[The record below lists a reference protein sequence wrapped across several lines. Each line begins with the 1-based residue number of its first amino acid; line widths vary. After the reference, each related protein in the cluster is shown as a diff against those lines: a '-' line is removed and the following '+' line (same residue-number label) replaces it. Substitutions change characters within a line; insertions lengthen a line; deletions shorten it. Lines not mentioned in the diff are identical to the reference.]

1 MNQLSLQKC
10 NLPAGVY
17 LQESYSDL
25 GDTNTMVGF
34 PDVEGGIAELERQ
47 LARQVAR
54 LSRDPSTPGVNKE
67 GPVVRIGID
76 SEYFRSEENAAK
88 TPPENTILSVQ
99 LHLKGDLGD
108 LSRIHYPKSP
118 RREDRFRLSQ
128 VIFRMVLDGLDMGII
143 SDFPSMVIVAGFFL
157 RLDLG
162 AFSDLPDF
170 KNELDSAGGK
180 VATIGK
186 AVDFRYDAQGR
197 DIPRNGKTTQVVQDG
212 ASAFVLTT
220 CFIDIARHTS
230 EGTTLEAIGE
240 TIGLPKIDLPEGYTK
255 DRMDLFLRDDKTAFE
270 KYAIRD
276 AEIVVGFLE
285 RLEDFARE
293 KLGSKSLAAT
303 AGGAAIQMLKRVLE
317 EDGCD
322 FNAAWGFE
330 TIQTESW
337 NDQRGKVHTHRE
349 TVPNYYQQLIEP
361 LVVNSYHGGRNECFT
376 FGPTPIGN
384 WFDFDLAGAYTTGLV
399 DLRHINYAGLR
410 HTENPQ
416 DFIGHV
422 LGFAWVDF
430 SFPEDTRF
438 PCLPVEVGT
447 KGLYFPLAGRS
458 FCTAPEIDVA
468 LRLGCRIKILQG
480 VIIPWQDGDRRIFEP
495 FVTRVRELRAEF
507 KLQRLKPDVVTM
519 DEEYAKLIGNSA
531 YGKLAQGLKEKTVFD
546 TRGMRSVKLPHSAI
560 TNAIMAS
567 HTTGIVRAVM
577 AELLIEVPTDC
588 TVVSVTTDG
597 FLTNAPLDRINVDG
611 PMARRFQALCE
622 RVAPGTAMLECKHRV
637 HQLIAMKTRGQ
648 VTVIPALDE
657 TGKPTKPVLAKAGVS
672 PTVAKEGH
680 NAYMLDLFLA
690 RAPRQMTTSR
700 PFTSLRK
707 QWTDDADVVKTE
719 RPSLLNLEFD
729 FKRMP
734 VNPRMVDV
742 AGQQHIAFD
751 TLPWPR
757 SQVGERSRAIFDGW
771 RRNRSMKTME
781 DWYAWQAHYQFSTA
795 RSRRSRVI
803 AGDARHGINMTK
815 DGPVGLMKRLFLR
828 AFVRNTYGVAC
839 TSAKMTHQN
848 MADWLTASGY
858 PTKKSAVSN
867 SIREELVEHVVP
879 ITDEVLAFIDAVKGR
894 FPELEAERF
903 LVAATPVET

>member
-1 MNQLSLQKC
+1 MNQINLQQC
-10 NLPAGVY
+10 DFPAGEY
-17 LQESYSDL
+17 IRKSYNDL
-25 GDTNTMVGF
+25 ADANTMIDF
-34 PDVEGGIAELERQ
+34 PGLESDVAELERQ

-54 LSRDPSTPGVNKE
+54 LSRDPSTPFVNKE

-76 SEYFRSEENAAK
+76 SEYFRSEESAGK

-99 LHLKGDLGD
+99 LHLKGDSGD
-108 LSRIHYPKSP
+108 LSRIYYPKSP

-128 VIFRMVLDGLDMGII
+128 LTLRMVMDALDMGII

-186 AVDFRYDAQGR
+186 AVEFRYDAQGR

-220 CFIDIARHTS
+220 SFIDIARHTS

-240 TIGLPKIDLPEGYTK
+240 TIGLSKINLPEGYTK
-255 DRMDLFLRDDKTAFE
+255 DRMDLFLRDDKAAFE
-270 KYAIRD
+270 QYAMRD

-285 RLEDFARE
+285 RLENFARE
-293 KLGSKSLAAT
+293 KLGSKDLAAT
-303 AGGAAIQMLKRVLE
+303 AGGAAIQMLKRVLDE
-317 EDGCD
+317 GGCD

-337 NDQRGKVHTHRE
+337 NDHRGKVHTQRKI
-349 TVPNYYQQLIEP
+349 VANSYQQLIEP
-361 LVVNSYHGGRNECFT
+361 LVVNSYHGGRNECFM
-376 FGPTPIGN
+376 FGPTSIGD

-399 DLRHINYAGLR
+399 DLRHINYTGLR
-410 HTENPQ
+410 HTNHPQ
-416 DFIGHV
+416 DFVGHV

-468 LRLGCRIKILQG
+468 LRLGCHIKILQG
-480 VIIPWQDGDRRIFEP
+480 VIIPWKEGDRRIFEP

-507 KLQRLKPDVVTM
+507 KRQRVKPDDATM

-546 TRGMRSVKLPHSAI
+546 TRGMRSVKLPPSAI

-567 HTTGIVRAVM
+567 HTTGLVRAVM
-577 AELLIEVPTDC
+577 AELLIGVPTDC
-588 TVVSVTTDG
+588 TVISVTTDG

-622 RVAPGTAMLECKHRV
+622 RVAPDTAMLECKHRV

-648 VTVIPALDE
+648 VTVIQALDE
-657 TGKPTKPVLAKAGVS
+657 KGEPTKPVLAKAGVS
-672 PTVAKEGH
+672 PPIAKAEH
-680 NAYMLDLFLA
+680 NEFMLNLFLT
-690 RAPRQMTTSR
+690 RVPGQMTTSR

-707 QWTDDADVVKTE
+707 QWTDDVDVVRME

-751 TLPWPR
+751 TQPWPC
-757 SQVGERSRAIFDGW
+757 SKVGERSRATFDGW
-771 RRNRSMKTME
+771 RRHRSMKTME
-781 DWYAWQAHYQFSTA
+781 DWDAWQAHYQFSSA
-795 RSRRSRVI
+795 RSRRSR
-803 AGDARHGINMTK
+803 ATPGDAKHGINMTK

-828 AFVRNTYGVAC
+828 AFVRSTYGVTC
-839 TSAKMTHQN
+839 DSGKLTHRD
-848 MADWLTASGY
+848 MADWLTSLGF

-879 ITDEVLAFIDAVKGR
+879 LTDEVLAFIGAVKVR
-894 FPELEAERF
+894 FPEMEADRF
-903 LVAATPVET
+903 LVPATQVDA